1 VEVVFIARNKS
12 VWKSIRSTSSLPP
25 IIISIS
31 IWTSKKMFRRVVAR
45 GFSSVRLADNDA
57 VVVSFA
63 RTPIGE
69 CLVHCSL
76 LCPVAVVKLYS

>member
-1 VEVVFIARNKS
+1 
-12 VWKSIRSTSSLPP
+12 
-25 IIISIS
+25 
-31 IWTSKKMFRRVVAR
+31 MFRRVVAR